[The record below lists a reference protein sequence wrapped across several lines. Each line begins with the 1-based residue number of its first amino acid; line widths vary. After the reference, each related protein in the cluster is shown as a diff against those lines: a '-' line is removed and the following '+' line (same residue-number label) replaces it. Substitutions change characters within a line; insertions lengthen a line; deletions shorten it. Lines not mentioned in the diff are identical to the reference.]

1 MRPHVLELKE
11 FYATRRGQNA
21 RRVIR
26 HAIRAMWPKLAGEA
40 LLGIG
45 FATPCLGMYHEE
57 AERVVALMPASQGV
71 IAWPSDANRLVTV
84 SEESELPLA
93 DNSIDRILLLHA
105 LELSEELHPMMDEVW
120 RVLRPHGRLLAVV
133 PNRRGLWARIE
144 RTPFGHGHPFTG
156 GQLTRLLRD
165 HGFVPLRQKMT
176 LYVPPSRSR
185 MVLRMSGLWQRLGQR
200 LARPFGGVLLVEA
213 EKEFYEARLAGKR
226 ARRRTVVRARTS
238 AVPAGAHNA
247 QTPVNCVETN

>member
-45 FATPCLGMYHEE
+45 FATPCLGIYHEE

-71 IAWPSDANRLVTV
+71 VAWPSHADCLVAV

-93 DNSIDRILLLHA
+93 DNSMDRILLLHA

-156 GQLTRLLRD
+156 GQLTRLLRE
-165 HGFVPLRQKMT
+165 HGFIPLRQKMT

-185 MVLRMSGLWQRLGQR
+185 MVLRMSGLWQRLGR
-200 LARPFGGVLLVEA
+200 HLARPFGGVLLVEA
-213 EKEFYEARLAGKR
+213 EKEFYEAQLVGNR
-226 ARRRTVVRARTS
+226 ARRRTVVRMRAST
-238 AVPAGAHNA
+238 VPAGARNA
-247 QTPVNCVETN
+247 RTLVNYAKTN